1 MSQLKL
7 SVCLPVRSFKIVQ
20 FVRLS
25 SPTRDG
31 GFLQPPFGF
40 YRRQPEIQMSASL
53 HPLFGVRGN
62 FSSAAAETHSETSTA
77 LIAICAVW
85 LLLGLSTPE
94 QEAEQKKYACLMTS
108 RMLPCFGVIM
118 GTFLFMLF
126 YLDPASENVTEAMLA
141 MRIHNALEKVTNG
154 QVEKAINW
162 SFCYRLAGSGVL
174 LVGHYFASE
183 AIRRACH
190 CSGLA
195 SKLAGESN

>member
-1 MSQLKL
+1 
-7 SVCLPVRSFKIVQ
+7 
-20 FVRLS
+20 
-25 SPTRDG
+25 
-31 GFLQPPFGF
+31 
-40 YRRQPEIQMSASL
+40 MSASL

-85 LLLGLSTPE
+85 LLLGLWLIRQDVKLNTTPE

-141 MRIHNALEKVTNG
+141 MRIHNALEKVTDG